1 MFKAAP
7 CISCS
12 SERSRGEWYDLC
24 CACAYA
30 LRSIRVC
37 SPVSTNRRREGSII
51 YTQINAVV
59 LLGLEYV
66 CMSTNARARNGAF
79 RQVGASRFSRN
90 TLRAIALPAPLSSA
104 HGNFQDFYFGGVMFA
119 RVLNADALVLLQHV
133 ENTRDAALCTHPPG
147 RTAATSLHM
156 T

>member
-1 MFKAAP
+1 MYEHERKGEKRGISTGR
-7 CISCS
+7 CI
-12 SERSRGEWYDLC
+12 
-24 CACAYA
+24 
-30 LRSIRVC
+30 
-37 SPVSTNRRREGSII
+37 T
-51 YTQINAVV
+51 
-59 LLGLEYV
+59 
-66 CMSTNARARNGAF
+66 
-79 RQVGASRFSRN
+79 FSRN